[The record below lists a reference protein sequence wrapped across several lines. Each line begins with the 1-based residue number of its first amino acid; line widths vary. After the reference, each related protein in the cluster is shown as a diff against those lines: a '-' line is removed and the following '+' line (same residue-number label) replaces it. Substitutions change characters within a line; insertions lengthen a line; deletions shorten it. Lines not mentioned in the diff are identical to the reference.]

1 MKKYIEV
8 RVDVEGLHQWKD
20 CPLPNVEYLKH
31 LHRHTFQINCR
42 AEVSHGDRDI
52 EFIEL

>member
-1 MKKYIEV
+1 MALKKYIEV

-31 LHRHTFQINCR
+31 LHL
-42 AEVSHGDRDI
+42 V
-52 EFIEL
+52 L